1 MFFFDLSGPFNL
13 FNMFKI
19 ILKNLVLRHI
29 VAQWKVQSKISFIK
43 LMITWRICV
52 FKSSLLSFSSS
63 LSGLT
68 GRIGGGVVGG
78 VTSRLTGEDRRGI
91 LFGEEVAIGGKRS
104 ELGRR
109 ERDGGEESG
118 EKSRGREKN
127 GESGLVWDCGE
138 LGLEGRVCFLR
149 WTFGEVS
156 GDFLLSICELV
167 RGSEDIV
174 WKDGEVEDDGED
186 EGWEEP
192 SLDPI
197 LSNFLVRSSSNR
209 RRLTSLFPDSLPDVE
224 PAGEPGLQLF
234 LRTPELSELSL
245 RSDTLTLIRSRGL
258 ESSSSSSWSRYSSL
272 FSWFFSVFSWFQ
284 SLAPVVLLC
293 SQSPLPSPLSLSSL
307 SLCCCR
313 TSSAKRLN

>member
-1 MFFFDLSGPFNL
+1 
-13 FNMFKI
+13 
-19 ILKNLVLRHI
+19 
-29 VAQWKVQSKISFIK
+29 
-43 LMITWRICV
+43 MITWRICV

-63 LSGLT
+63 LLGLA
-68 GRIGGGVVGG
+68 GRIGGGVGGG
-78 VTSRLTGEDRRGI
+78 VASRLTGEDRRGI

-104 ELGRR
+104 ELGRI

-118 EKSRGREKN
+118 EKSCWREKN

-138 LGLEGRVCFLR
+138 LGLEGRACFLR

-156 GDFLLSICELV
+156 GDFLLSIWELV
-167 RGSEDIV
+167 RGSEEIV
-174 WKDGEVEDDGED
+174 WKDGEVEDDGGD
-186 EGWEEP
+186 EP

-197 LSNFLVRSSSNR
+197 LSNFLLRSSSRR

-234 LRTPELSELSL
+234 LRTPELSELPL

-258 ESSSSSSWSRYSSL
+258 ESSSSSSWSKYSFL
-272 FSWFFSVFSWFQ
+272 FSGLSSVFSWFQ
-284 SLAPVVLLC
+284 SPAPVVLLC

-307 SLCCCR
+307 SLCCWR
-313 TSSAKRLN
+313 TSSAKRLNKKKLKKIWKQLD

>member
-1 MFFFDLSGPFNL
+1 
-13 FNMFKI
+13 
-19 ILKNLVLRHI
+19 
-29 VAQWKVQSKISFIK
+29 
-43 LMITWRICV
+43 MITWRICV

-63 LSGLT
+63 LLGLA
-68 GRIGGGVVGG
+68 GRIGGGVGGG
-78 VTSRLTGEDRRGI
+78 VASRLTGEDRRGI

-104 ELGRR
+104 ELGRI

-118 EKSRGREKN
+118 EKSCWREKN

-138 LGLEGRVCFLR
+138 LGLEGRACFLR

-156 GDFLLSICELV
+156 GDFLLSIWELV
-167 RGSEDIV
+167 RGSEEIV
-174 WKDGEVEDDGED
+174 WKDGEVED
-186 EGWEEP
+186 EGGDEP

-197 LSNFLVRSSSNR
+197 LSNFLLRSSSRR

-234 LRTPELSELSL
+234 LRTPELSELPL

-258 ESSSSSSWSRYSSL
+258 ESSSSSSWSKYSFL
-272 FSWFFSVFSWFQ
+272 FSGLSSVFSWFQ
-284 SLAPVVLLC
+284 SPAPVVLLC

-307 SLCCCR
+307 SLCCWR
-313 TSSAKRLN
+313 TSSAKRLNKKKLKKIWKQLD